1 MGSITGV
8 IEGEARAYFANAVTT
23 STTSTTSTSVA
34 TETITG
40 KTLPASAVVI
50 SNEARERLVQAVAE
64 PVTSEQQNTNY
75 TELLASKFSN
85 QGPSVNLGY
94 ELFNDPNTSWDA
106 GTFIPILNMTA
117 DNTQSAM
124 DDFANALH
132 DVLADGQ
139 VGRNQY
145 DNSDTSEAMALTL
158 TQAKLHKLIDK
169 YVSADNQTQANDI
182 VDGVISGKIAA
193 REQQTLQSAQ
203 DMLDIATRYGTD
215 KIQADARDY
224 LEQVKSGT
232 ARPQVE
238 LAGMMEAMKS
248 GNDMDSVFS
257 TFADLILAT
266 PNPGNAAQT
275 SINAAMKQL
284 DVYKQQWQAFSEKY
298 AS

>member
-8 IEGEARAYFANAVTT
+8 TEGEARAYFANTTTT
-23 STTSTTSTSVA
+23 STPVA

-40 KTLPASAVVI
+40 KALPASEVVI
-50 SNEARERLVQAVAE
+50 SNEARERLVQATAE
-64 PVTSEQQNTNY
+64 PVTSDQQNTNY

-85 QGPSVNLGY
+85 QGPSVDLGY
-94 ELFNDPNTSWDA
+94 ALFNDPYTSWDA
-106 GTFIPILNMTA
+106 STFIPLLNMTD
-117 DNTQSAM
+117 DNTQTAM
-124 DDFANALH
+124 DDFASALH
-132 DVLADGQ
+132 EVLADGQ

-158 TQAKLHKLIDK
+158 TQAKLHTLIDK

-182 VDGVISGKIAA
+182 VDEMINGKVAI
-193 REQQTLQSAQ
+193 REQNMLQGAK
-203 DMLDIATRYGTD
+203 DMLNIATRYGTD
-215 KIQADARDY
+215 ETQAGARDY
-224 LEQVKSGT
+224 LEQVESGT

-275 SINAAMKQL
+275 SIDAAMKQL